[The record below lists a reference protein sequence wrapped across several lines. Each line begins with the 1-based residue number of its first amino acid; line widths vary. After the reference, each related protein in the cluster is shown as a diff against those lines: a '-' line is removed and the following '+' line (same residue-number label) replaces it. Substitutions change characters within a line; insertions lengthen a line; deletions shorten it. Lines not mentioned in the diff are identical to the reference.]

1 MASDHVQLVVIINS
15 FNRVKLL
22 KESLPSIIQALQVI
36 PIQSAIIVFDAGSTD
51 GSVEFIK
58 SIATQTLDLNIICLC
73 PPADNDRSF
82 SAGCNAAV
90 EFASQTFPHIKYC
103 FFFETD
109 NLIHNNAALPLA
121 IQLLDQETHLAA
133 VGFTVE
139 KRNGTKAGFGS
150 RFPSPLSFLVG
161 QQLSHCMGL
170 EKMQISQ
177 WRLLGEERWGISEV
191 VFTSPLLVRFTA
203 WKATNGM
210 DSTHFPYSDSDN
222 DWCWTISKQGWK
234 TAVLDIPG
242 VIHDNQLQAS
252 NWSANRV
259 LDFHRARLYLL
270 KKHWHTSTD
279 WLKPLLLVRHSFE
292 FLLLWIRALRSEQ
305 AQNSLNQRWILIKT
319 VFNNYGHL

>member
-1 MASDHVQLVVIINS
+1 MSLDYVQLAVIINS
-15 FNRVKLL
+15 FNRLKLL
-22 KESLPSIIQALQVI
+22 KQALPSIIQALEVV

-51 GSVEFIK
+51 GSAEFIQSVAAQTQNL
-58 SIATQTLDLNIICLC
+58 SIVCLC
-73 PPADNDRSF
+73 PPADSDRSF

-90 EFASQTFPHIKYC
+90 EFASQTFKNLKYC

-109 NLIHNNAALPLA
+109 NLIRNNAALPLA
-121 IQLLDQETHLAA
+121 IQLLNQETDLAA

-139 KRNGTKAGFGS
+139 KCDGTKAGFGS
-150 RFPSPLSFLVG
+150 RFPSPFSFLVG
-161 QQLSHCMGL
+161 QQLSYRLGL
-170 EKMQISQ
+170 EKIHISK
-177 WRLLGEERWGISEV
+177 WRSLTEGRWGISEV

-203 WKATNGM
+203 WKATSGM

-222 DWCWTISKQGWK
+222 DWCWTIYKQGWK
-234 TAVLDIPG
+234 TAVLDVPG
-242 VIHDNQLQAS
+242 VIHDNQLQTS
-252 NWSANRV
+252 SWSANRV

-270 KKHWHTSTD
+270 KKHWHTGID

-305 AQNSLNQRWILIKT
+305 AQNSLTQRWILIKT